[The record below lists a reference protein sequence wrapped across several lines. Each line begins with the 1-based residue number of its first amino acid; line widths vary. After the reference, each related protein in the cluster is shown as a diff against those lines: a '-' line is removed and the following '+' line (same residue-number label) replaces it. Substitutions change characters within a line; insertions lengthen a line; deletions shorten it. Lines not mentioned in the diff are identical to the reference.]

1 MSDNAPG
8 PSADLD
14 DVLGLDPDDE
24 YAMLRDRLADADD
37 HLLEELV
44 ILRKCKKLTQSDVAK
59 AMQRSKTA
67 VSNFERLGSDPHL
80 STVRRYAA
88 AIGALITHTVDDY
101 DSWRIQSP
109 PPLEIRHRYIS
120 RAVSPEIGANEGVW
134 DSSDR
139 FEFAAG
145 RQS

>member
-1 MSDNAPG
+1 MSDNALG
-8 PSADLD
+8 SSADLD
-14 DVLGLDPDDE
+14 DVLGLDPEDE

-88 AIGALITHTVDDY
+88 AIGALIIHKVDDY
-101 DSWRIQSP
+101 DNWRIQSP
-109 PPLEIRHRYIS
+109 PPLEIRHRYVP
-120 RAVSPEIGANEGVW
+120 RAASPGFGSKDDKW

-145 RQS
+145 G